1 MKAIRNWYTTYYA
14 EITWF
19 LVGFL
24 LMGAMWDFSKGNTTN
39 ALLTFC
45 IAIANIVMYRF
56 DK

>member
-1 MKAIRNWYTTYYA
+1 MTAFRKWYTTYNA

-45 IAIANIVMYRF
+45 IAIANIVMYRRS
-56 DK
+56 